1 MKSSRPR
8 PSLAPLLLLAV
19 VLTALCLPHSG
30 MAQDFPDDED
40 GGGSGDD
47 DGGPAPMRL
56 VPTPGGSSTAADFKG
71 SLQIVRAPGAAPSA
85 TASKLGLDIFPE
97 ARKMP
102 MSVHNVDAVAVERA
116 RRGGDW
122 LCSKNKCNAMPG
134 VAGETKEGNA
144 MLRSIKV
151 QTPAMPVPVTI
162 WRRTSTDPEGRLDFD
177 PSLLTQRSYK
187 HVCAY
192 PPVESSDPKV
202 PPKKPDQM
210 ERCIH
215 GEPADRRPDEGE
227 IFLGLEWP
235 RHAELAGF
243 KYIAVA
249 DSCGNSLVYPFQ
261 RSFVVPA
268 IDVVSGGCNVPDGR
282 VLRIFPSGSFIR
294 VTAFNLDAP
303 AADDIMQ
310 VTYRVAVPP
319 LENYSEAQPAK
330 VLFPD
335 FKLNELVIDCGPQLS
350 KAPTDAQGKPLPP
363 GGGPP
368 RQKEGPK
375 LVPIEEPKPAPAPK
389 KLGPDPTPG
398 EEPPVPVDP
407 IPEAPEGD
415 DPSMLVPKKPTDDAS
430 PPSGPGVK
438 PPGPPAGP
446 PPPGSPPKA
455 LPSDGADKGPT
466 SGREAAGVG
475 KAPPPSAL
483 GTKDLSHG
491 IGAKPLNHGTLV
503 IAPEPLRDGNC
514 RIVWQSPLRARLTV
528 PIALH
533 VSLTRTDRQTDGTPQ
548 NFIPEDRQTW
558 IVTANDYT
566 YTLPALT
573 KMDGDSRLK
582 LHIQS
587 DPLNPNGNA
596 VLVGDAGRVASRRY
610 NDDGGSSDDLAR
622 RTVGSVTMHTVP
634 LCGESNF
641 ETLEE
646 SGSCIRAYLT
656 IPAMLATLQITRAP
670 WIEKPLITR
679 DVLSAVGVALAF
691 DSYDPVE
698 RAAFPIA
705 GQVGGFVQN
714 LGDDRIG
721 LMAYT
726 GIAPTLPILGE
737 GGNTTTFG
745 FLAGLGI
752 TYITSANGPDE
763 GFKPTAFISVVVQVG
778 QASPEMSA
786 SSQSTFGTYAG
797 N

>member
-1 MKSSRPR
+1 
-8 PSLAPLLLLAV
+8 
-19 VLTALCLPHSG
+19 
-30 MAQDFPDDED
+30 
-40 GGGSGDD
+40 
-47 DGGPAPMRL
+47 MRL

-350 KAPTDAQGKPLPP
+350 KAPPTRRASRCRPAAVRLARRKARSSSPSRSRSRP
-363 GGGPP
+363 PP
-368 RQKEGPK
+368 RRSWGPIRR
-375 LVPIEEPKPAPAPK
+375 PERSRRW
-389 KLGPDPTPG
+389 
-398 EEPPVPVDP
+398 PVDP
-407 IPEAPEGD
+407 LPEAPEGD

-430 PPSGPGVK
+430 PSGPGVK
-438 PPGPPAGP
+438 PPGPPRGSAPAGHP
-446 PPPGSPPKA
+446 PQ
-455 LPSDGADKGPT
+455 GAPL
-466 SGREAAGVG
+466 GR
-475 KAPPPSAL
+475 
-483 GTKDLSHG
+483 
-491 IGAKPLNHGTLV
+491 
-503 IAPEPLRDGNC
+503 R
-514 RIVWQSPLRARLTV
+514 
-528 PIALH
+528 
-533 VSLTRTDRQTDGTPQ
+533 
-548 NFIPEDRQTW
+548 
-558 IVTANDYT
+558 
-566 YTLPALT
+566 
-573 KMDGDSRLK
+573 
-582 LHIQS
+582 
-587 DPLNPNGNA
+587 
-596 VLVGDAGRVASRRY
+596 
-610 NDDGGSSDDLAR
+610 
-622 RTVGSVTMHTVP
+622 
-634 LCGESNF
+634 
-641 ETLEE
+641 
-646 SGSCIRAYLT
+646 
-656 IPAMLATLQITRAP
+656 
-670 WIEKPLITR
+670 
-679 DVLSAVGVALAF
+679 
-691 DSYDPVE
+691 
-698 RAAFPIA
+698 
-705 GQVGGFVQN
+705 
-714 LGDDRIG
+714 
-721 LMAYT
+721 
-726 GIAPTLPILGE
+726 
-737 GGNTTTFG
+737 
-745 FLAGLGI
+745 
-752 TYITSANGPDE
+752 
-763 GFKPTAFISVVVQVG
+763 
-778 QASPEMSA
+778 
-786 SSQSTFGTYAG
+786 
-797 N
+797 

>member
-1 MKSSRPR
+1 MKSSLPR
-8 PSLAPLLLLAV
+8 PSLAPLLLLGV
-19 VLTALCLPHSG
+19 VIAALCLPHASL
-30 MAQDFPDDED
+30 AQDSPDDED
-40 GGGSGDD
+40 GGGED
-47 DGGPAPMRL
+47 DGGGPVAPLR
-56 VPTPGGSSTAADFKG
+56 VPTPGGSTSAADFRG
-71 SLQIVRAPGAAPSA
+71 NLQIVRAPGASASGPSA
-85 TASKLGLDIFPE
+85 KLGLDIFPE

-102 MSVHNVDAVAVERA
+102 MSVHNVDAVPIERA
-116 RRGGDW
+116 RRGGEW
-122 LCSKNKCNAMPG
+122 LCTKNKCNALAG

-162 WRRTSTDPEGRLDFD
+162 WRRTASDPQGRLDFD

-215 GEPADRRPDEGE
+215 GEPLERRPDEGE
-227 IFLGLEWP
+227 LFLGLEWP
-235 RHAELAGF
+235 RQAELAGF
-243 KYIAVA
+243 KYIAVV

-363 GGGPP
+363 GGGPMRP
-368 RQKEGPK
+368 KEGPK
-375 LVPIEEPKPAPAPK
+375 LVPIEEPKAAPAPK

-398 EEPPVPVDP
+398 EEPPLPVE
-407 IPEAPEGD
+407 PE
-415 DPSMLVPKKPTDDAS
+415 PSPDEPHTLVPKQPGDDAS
-430 PPSGPGVK
+430 PPAGPAVK
-438 PPGPPAGP
+438 PPAPPAAGA
-446 PPPGSPPKA
+446 PPKA
-455 LPSDGADKGPT
+455 LPPDDKDKGGT
-466 SGREAAGVG
+466 SGRDAAGVG
-475 KAPPPSAL
+475 KAPPPPGT
-483 GTKDLSHG
+483 GTKDLTHG
-491 IGAKPLNHGTLV
+491 VGAKPLNHGTLV
-503 IAPEPLRDGNC
+503 IAPEPLKNGNC

-533 VSLTRTDRQTDGTPQ
+533 VSLTRTDRQVDGSPQ
-548 NFIPEDRQTW
+548 NLIPGDRQTW

-573 KMDGDSRLK
+573 MIDGDSRLK

-587 DPLNPNGNA
+587 DPLNANGNA

-610 NDDGGSSDDLAR
+610 NDDSGSDEDLAR
-622 RTVGSVTMHTVP
+622 RTVGSVAMHTVP

-646 SGSCIRAYLT
+646 AGSCVRAYLT

-691 DSYDPVE
+691 DSYDPVD
-698 RAAFPIA
+698 RSAFPIA
-705 GQVGGFVQN
+705 GQVGGFVQD
-714 LGDDRIG
+714 LDEGRIG
-721 LMAYT
+721 LMAY
-726 GIAPTLPILGE
+726 GGVAPTLPILGE

-752 TYITSANGPDE
+752 TYITNANGPDE

-778 QASPEMSA
+778 QQNPALAASGQA
-786 SSQSTFGTYAG
+786 SFGSYG
-797 N
+797 Q